1 MIRGIVLY
9 YLSIKPTHGYEI
21 QRFLQISGTDQWTKI
36 QSGSIYYAL
45 TKLEKEKCI
54 KVLREERT
62 GSRVRKIYEIT
73 DFGRK
78 ELHREMCE
86 ELDTPLSSV
95 GSPKFIIE
103 PMISTLTKE
112 EATTLL
118 RKHIDKLKE
127 QRDFWRKWADIKVDK
142 DATKLTKLT
151 FEMTIT
157 SLEDQIAWHE
167 ELLENVDLYKEQSS
181 VMRSF
186 IEGFDFDKFTEKSN
200 DIEIEQKIDYIEQ
213 IKEAI
218 KDNPDNAIGNLEK
231 IIEELK
237 RQL

>member
-1 MIRGIVLY
+1 
-9 YLSIKPTHGYEI
+9 
-21 QRFLQISGTDQWTKI
+21 
-36 QSGSIYYAL
+36 
-45 TKLEKEKCI
+45 
-54 KVLREERT
+54 
-62 GSRVRKIYEIT
+62 
-73 DFGRK
+73 
-78 ELHREMCE
+78 
-86 ELDTPLSSV
+86 
-95 GSPKFIIE
+95 
-103 PMISTLTKE
+103 MISTLTKE

-157 SLEDQIAWHE
+157 SLEDQITWHE